1 MSAKSAILAVGFAAT
16 LLASTGTAFASPET
30 TRENL
35 EQYAV
40 SREER
45 AFPSSPAAA
54 TAELARISRPS
65 AFHIQGPYNA
75 PLGPF
80 QATDP
85 HWGGA
90 SDGTD
95 D

>member
-1 MSAKSAILAVGFAAT
+1 MPAKSAILAIGFAAT
-16 LLASTGTAFASPET
+16 LLASTGAAFANPQT

-40 SREER
+40 SRQEH

-54 TAELARISRPS
+54 AAELARISRPS
-65 AFHIQGPYNA
+65 AFDVQGPYNA